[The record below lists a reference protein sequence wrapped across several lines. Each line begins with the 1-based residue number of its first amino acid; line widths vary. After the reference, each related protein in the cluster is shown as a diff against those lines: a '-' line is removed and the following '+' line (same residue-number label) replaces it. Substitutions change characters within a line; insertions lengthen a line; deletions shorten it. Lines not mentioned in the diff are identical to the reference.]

1 MDNQKYLQKLILFL
15 IVIMCFL
22 LACLYKLSVKIFELS
37 DTTQIVILSV
47 TLAIVTAFLV
57 WIFSKLKHFK

>member
-22 LACLYKLSVKIFELS
+22 LAGLYKLSAKIFELS